1 MRRFCMLRFF
11 KPDMNIDKVTE
22 LTGEFLLSKGISVL
36 IADLDNTLAP
46 YSAALPPEEIKAWVK
61 SLSECGIRLAVVSN
75 NKEERVKKFCEPL
88 GIRHYW
94 KSGKPSRR
102 TILAAMVSLGG
113 TIETTALVGDKTITD
128 IFGAVRSGIFAVKV
142 RPIGR
147 GKNEKKDNDN

>member
-1 MRRFCMLRFF
+1 MLRFF
-11 KPDMNIDKVTE
+11 KPDLKIDKVTE
-22 LTGEFLLSKGISVL
+22 LTGEFLLKKGFKVL

-46 YSAALPPEEIKAWVK
+46 YSAELPPEEIKAWVK
-61 SLSECGIRLAVVSN
+61 SLSDCGISLAVVSN

-102 TILAAMVSLGG
+102 TIRSAMISLGG
-113 TIETTALVGDKTITD
+113 TKETTALVGDKTVTD

-147 GKNEKKDNDN
+147 NKNEEKNNDN